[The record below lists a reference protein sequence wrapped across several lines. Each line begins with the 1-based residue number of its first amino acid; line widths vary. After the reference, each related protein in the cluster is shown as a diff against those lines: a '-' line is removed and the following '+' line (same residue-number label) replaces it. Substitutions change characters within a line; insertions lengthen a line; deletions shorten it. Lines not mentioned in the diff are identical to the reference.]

1 MKDLKIFPSN
11 EYITPH
17 KVKNPLGDKLLFKSR
32 WYFYIEIL
40 RSVAKYKPYALDGSY
55 DRVMWANSSFEMLK
69 LAESCGCRFN
79 MIGLDNIR
87 VNPDEPMVI
96 VSNHMSTLETVVFP
110 AIFASMRETTFV
122 IKDSIMKNPIFKH
135 IMGTRKPIVVSRVNP
150 REDLKTVLKEGA
162 ERLKN
167 GTSVIIFPQSTRT
180 EKFKPSEFNS
190 LAVKLARKA
199 GVRLMPVAIKT
210 DFWGNGKVSLLK
222 EFGPLNR
229 DRVSYMDFG
238 EPFTIKGNGNEEHQ
252 IVIDFIEK
260 RLKKW
265 RNVSAG

>member
-11 EYITPH
+11 EYITPDE
-17 KVKNPLGDKLLFKSR
+17 VNSPLGDKLLFKSR

-40 RSVAKYKPYALDGSY
+40 RSVARYKPYTLDGSY

-79 MIGLDNIR
+79 MTGLDNIR
-87 VNPDEPMVI
+87 AKPDEPIVI

-135 IMGTRKPIVVSRVNP
+135 IMGTRNPVVVSRVNP
-150 REDLKTVLKEGA
+150 RDDLKTVLKEGT

-167 GTSVIIFPQSTRT
+167 GTSVIIFPQSTRA
-180 EKFKPSEFNS
+180 EEFKPSEFNS

-199 GVRLMPVAIKT
+199 QVRLMPVAIKT
-210 DFWGNGKVSLLK
+210 DFWGNGKVSLFK
-222 EFGPLNR
+222 EFGPLHR
-229 DRVSYMDFG
+229 DRTAYMDFG
-238 EPFTIKGNGNEEHQ
+238 EPFTVKGNGNEEHQ
-252 IVIDFIEK
+252 MVIDFIEK
-260 RLKKW
+260 RHNKW
-265 RNVSAG
+265 RNISAG